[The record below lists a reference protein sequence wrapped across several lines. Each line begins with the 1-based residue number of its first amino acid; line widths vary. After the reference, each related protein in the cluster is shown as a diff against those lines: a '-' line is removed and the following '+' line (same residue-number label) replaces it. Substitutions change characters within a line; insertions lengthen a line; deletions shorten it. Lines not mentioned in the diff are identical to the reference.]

1 MKTFWRILT
10 IISIALWIGGAVWIL
25 MQYDR
30 TYKRV
35 GLHRTEIYKM
45 WNIEIDDYYSQ
56 SLADEIIDCCDTPSD
71 VRLISD
77 YLSTKL
83 ITTPKQFLKEIL
95 QKSLISNSI
104 ENAVINHS
112 ENWWNNNYREWTN
125 ALKDGDGLDLLI
137 VAKFGTDIED
147 RNKLY
152 SVGHLFGDNGNNSLK
167 SKWHE
172 RVRICEVIHD
182 VADSLSE
189 TPSRKHWRQREKSR
203 DAILETIWDSAKK

>member
-83 ITTPKQFLKEIL
+83 ITPPKQFLKEIL
-95 QKSLISNSI
+95 QKCLISNSI

-112 ENWWNNNYREWTN
+112 ENWWDNKYKNWTN
-125 ALKDGDGLDLLI
+125 DLRNGDLLHLI
-137 VAKFGTDIED
+137 GTTVDTDSETLI
-147 RNKLY
+147 KLCD
-152 SVGHLFGDNGNNSLK
+152 VGNLFKDSSFE
-167 SKWHE
+167 SKWDE
-172 RVRICEVIHD
+172 RFDICSVIHD
-182 VADSLSE
+182 TADSLSNV
-189 TPSRKHWRQREKSR
+189 PSRKHWRKSKKNKGH
-203 DAILETIWDSAKK
+203 ILEAIWGSAK